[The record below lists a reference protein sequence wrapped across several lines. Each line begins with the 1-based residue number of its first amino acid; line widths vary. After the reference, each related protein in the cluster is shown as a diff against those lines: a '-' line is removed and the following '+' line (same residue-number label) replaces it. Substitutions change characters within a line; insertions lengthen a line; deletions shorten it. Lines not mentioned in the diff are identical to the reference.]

1 MGDVMD
7 FIKEN
12 WELIKKTVKKEY
24 DLTDISF
31 NTWIMPLRF
40 HTVENDIVK
49 IIILI
54 NIIITLHKV

>member
-1 MGDVMD
+1 MNS
-7 FIKEN
+7 IQEN

-40 HTVENDIVK
+40 HRMRHCIGEFSMD
-49 IIILI
+49 
-54 NIIITLHKV
+54 